1 MKSRDRHEVLHELPL
16 KTLIVWLISLFVISL
31 IASWVIGKETD
42 LKLSVYE
49 ITGIYIFLFT
59 ATTALVKSIVFY
71 LSAALK
77 AKKHSL
83 EKNI

>member
-1 MKSRDRHEVLHELPL
+1 
-16 KTLIVWLISLFVISL
+16 VWLISFFVISIL
-31 IASWVIGKETD
+31 PVVIGKEAD

-59 ATTALVKSIVFY
+59 ATIVLVESIVFY

-83 EKNI
+83 EKDI